1 MLRKVAICAVLATTM
16 VVAGCGSSGDETSE
30 EDTRAITELVDDLN
44 RATQE
49 KDASAFCLII
59 QPSAVE
65 ETFLDI
71 DRCVRET
78 EPILEAAGDQPQL
91 EIENIE
97 VDGDLAKVTFTG
109 SAGGEANFVKEDG
122 RWFVPLTTEGVEATE
137 SITSGEEG

>member
-1 MLRKVAICAVLATTM
+1 MLRKVAICAVLATAM
-16 VVAGCGSSGDETSE
+16 VVVGCGSSGDETSE
-30 EDTRAITELVDDLN
+30 EDTQAITELVDDLN

-78 EPILEAAGDQPQL
+78 EPILEAAGEQPQL